1 MTGQLRRGE
10 SSEPRAY
17 IPLVRALA
25 IAILL
30 LLLAPASCANQPHDD
45 AAAGPPA
52 PSAKA
57 PKRPHAVLIVFDE
70 FGGDILLGPNG
81 KIDAGRYPNF
91 AALARDG
98 TWFRNAQTAY
108 DSTTK
113 AVPLILDGIAPHP
126 GSSPVVQDHPHSIFT
141 ALGRR
146 GYRIVSSEEAT
157 ALCPRRYCPA
167 ERTNRPAIL
176 PFLKRGRAAR
186 FKRFVRSIRAT
197 RRPTFWM
204 KHALLPHGPWVYM
217 PSGRLSRPEGPE
229 LLPGM
234 QTIPGFYDTYLR
246 HHNEQRQLL
255 QLGFADRMLG
265 RVIARL
271 KSQGIYDDTLVVV
284 TADHG
289 FAWKV
294 GVETRRSVSLS
305 NVDELGSVPLI
316 VKRPGRHARSV
327 SGSLARTLDV
337 TPTIADVLGVPLGY
351 RADGRSAFSRA
362 VRARRTV
369 RIVKRDFSS
378 VVELSKGRW
387 RARRA
392 AVVRRRLR
400 ELGSGDWASLFT
412 SYGPRSNLIGQ
423 RVDDVRAA
431 SRTRATLSLA
441 RSFAQVSRASGV
453 VPCQIAGRIQGS
465 GPATERD
472 IAVAVNGRI
481 EAVGRSFHL
490 RGEEVESYSVM
501 VPEESLR
508 DGRNRVEVLE
518 VSDDGE
524 MALLARG

>member
-1 MTGQLRRGE
+1 VAAVRVWALVLLVGLGLC
-10 SSEPRAY
+10 SCSEGPDASAQKPRH
-17 IPLVRALA
+17 PNV
-25 IAILL
+25 
-30 LLLAPASCANQPHDD
+30 
-45 AAAGPPA
+45 
-52 PSAKA
+52 
-57 PKRPHAVLIVFDE
+57 VLIVFDE

-81 KIDAGRYPNF
+81 RIDAGRYPNF

-98 TWFRNAQTAY
+98 TWFRNAQTSY

-113 AVPLILDGIAPHP
+113 AVPLILDGMAPRP
-126 GSSPVVQDHPHSIFT
+126 GTSPTARDHPNSIFT
-141 ALGRR
+141 AFGRR

-157 ALCPRRYCPA
+157 ALCPRRYCPGESA
-167 ERTNRPAIL
+167 KRPAIL
-176 PFLKRGRAAR
+176 PYLKGGRAER
-186 FKRFVRSIRAT
+186 FGRFVRSIRAS
-197 RRPTFWM
+197 RRPTLWV
-204 KHALLPHGPWVYM
+204 KHALLPHGPWVYL
-217 PSGRLSRPEGPE
+217 PSGRLSRPLGPE

-271 KSQGIYDDTLVVV
+271 KSQGIYDDTLIAV

-289 FAWKV
+289 FAWKL
-294 GVETRRSVSLS
+294 GVETRRSVSLA

-316 VKRPGRHARSV
+316 VKRPGQTTGKV
-327 SGSLARTLDV
+327 SPALARTLDV
-337 TPTIADVLGVPLGY
+337 TPTIAGALNVPLGY

-378 VVELSKGRW
+378 VVQLSSRRW

-392 AVVRRRLR
+392 AVVRRRVR

-412 SYGPRSNLIGQ
+412 SYGPKRGLIG
-423 RVDDVRAA
+423 RSVEDVRAA

-441 RSFAQVSRASGV
+441 RSFARVSRARGL
-453 VPCQIAGRIQGS
+453 VPCQIAGRISGS
-465 GPATERD
+465 GPNTTRD

-490 RGEEVESYSVM
+490 RGESVESYSVM

-524 MALLARG
+524 MALLARS